1 MKTLNFFDALNQ
13 GDASL
18 KEAHLTS
25 LLFYLFKETYTS
37 DPQNS
42 LISFFL
48 SQYLGHSDDD
58 YISRFDVETDL
69 KVEQILQF
77 EGKRRDCD
85 ITIHLKYPD
94 RSYVVNIENK
104 INTTAYQ
111 PKQISEQE
119 ELLKRKYPEAVIKNV
134 LILPYKIE
142 AVNFKNQIARIIYWF
157 NDECSLVNVIS
168 SYLEKSSTLPK
179 ALSQSFMDFFN
190 AFGDN
195 LEQTLLADEKSTR
208 GPKNKYAKS
217 MYEYLSTIAQRW
229 ESYFTAPDDVKV
241 KDLLEVFERI
251 VKEDIEA
258 VHPVFEVKA
267 MLDKFRRGAL
277 EAQPKIMTINEKN
290 RIHFNIADTT
300 AKRLFYYPDYPN
312 GDYNEKWREV
322 RIKPLK
328 NMTESKDYLVIWKE
342 KKTGETKTQA
352 YKRGI

>member
-1 MKTLNFFDALNQ
+1 MKTVNFFDALNQ

-25 LLFYLFKETYTS
+25 LFYYLLKETYTL

-48 SQYLGHSDDD
+48 SQYLGLSDE
-58 YISRFDVETDL
+58 YISQFDVEIDL

-85 ITIHLKYPD
+85 ITIYLKYPD
-94 RSYVVNIENK
+94 HSYVVNIENK
-104 INTTAYQ
+104 INTTAYK

-119 ELLKRKYPEAVIKNV
+119 ELLKRMYPDAVIKNI

-142 AVNFKNQIARIIYWF
+142 AANVKNHNVRIIYWF

-168 SYLEKSSTLPK
+168 SYLENSPTLPIS
-179 ALSQSFMDFFN
+179 LSFIDFFK

-195 LEQTLLADEKSTR
+195 LEQTLMADENSTR
-208 GPKNKYAKS
+208 GAKNKYAKS
-217 MYEYLSTIAQRW
+217 MYEYLSSIAQGW

-241 KDLLEVFERI
+241 KDLLNVFEGV
-251 VKEDIEA
+251 VKKDIEA
-258 VHPVFEVKA
+258 VHPVSEANA
-267 MLDKFRRGAL
+267 MMDKFKRGAL

-290 RIHFNIADTT
+290 RIHFNITDAT

-312 GDYNEKWREV
+312 GDYYKKWKEV

-342 KKTGETKTQA
+342 RKTGETKKGV
-352 YKRGI
+352 YKKGI